1 MKKVKSLKR
10 FALKAFSLFLCLSFI
25 LQQSLLVPVL
35 ASEITVAPGSDIGA
49 NITQNDNI
57 YNITPGQIHGNTG
70 FAHFGDFNLSEGD
83 IANLIFKMGYD
94 KFVNLVNNG
103 VNING
108 ILNTMKDN
116 NFFNGHA
123 IFVSPGGIVIGASG
137 VLNVGALS
145 LITPSQ
151 NSYDK
156 FVGNVQNFNNSQD
169 IVNENLVALKNDTNT
184 DKAITINGKIIS
196 RGDVEIYGKNITVA
210 KDNSKNNTAG
220 IVAGVQG
227 QDNLVLS
234 GSKEQSEAVLKQA
247 EDLFNKLVSN
257 DINSGSGYAL
267 KDGKVTIVANA
278 SNTNE
283 AGLADS
289 KVGKTDPVNASIK
302 VENAKI
308 AGTEIEMLAQASDK
322 LDASIGKVEGATL
335 DAVQNIDDYFDM
347 SEDGAYDD
355 FTGAR
360 AHATIDII
368 NSELNSTGD
377 ITLGTNAIADTEI
390 NSNYISGGKAL
401 IYALG
406 NETQSKINITG
417 SNINAGGNV
426 TTAAISQ
433 NISNIK
439 ISNKILSKLK
449 GEGAN
454 AYELMALNHT
464 SKSDTQVIIDKNST
478 INANNLDA
486 GAVNNTQNNI
496 KIENSI
502 KYQDEGQKAGS
513 TAGISILIKNDRVNT
528 QASING
534 KVNAKG
540 DVNVSAQNLHV
551 SDTKLSTSGS
561 KYDASK
567 DKDAQQSE
575 GTTDA
580 QSNGIISKIQGIMN
594 SLTNS
599 SDNKNN
605 PTSGSGS
612 STPAVEMSGVVNLN
626 NSIINTKAEIGNDAN
641 VKAGGGVTINAN
653 TVDYTKN
660 NATSEA
666 TDGAKF
672 APGVAVVVNSQTNNT
687 NALIGQNAKVTANK
701 DVKLN
706 ATTELPLDLAS
717 IKLNIKIG
725 DKEIIND
732 GFALTP
738 GSDGSWDF
746 SRFDGSEGD
755 ENSYSGIDL
764 SDAEFELSG
773 TDDKSVDY
781 DLLFNNHASSSAAGE
796 SVGASGAVVYNTI
809 TNNTTAK
816 IADGAAV
823 TSNNG
828 SVILNAV
835 NSVVSYNGAGDLT
848 KLFGGSASGGKVGL
862 GGSVLVNEFSN
873 NASAIIGNNA
883 TVNAVN
889 GEVGLYSANEASY
902 LSAIATGTK
911 SDKFAL
917 AGSVLV
923 QDISG
928 NTVSQIGS
936 SSVNAKTVNVKA
948 GEGKISTVNDKSG
961 LNDKNS
967 ISMNDERN
975 VSDKTSVI
983 NIGGSFSKQSE
994 TTEEGSGSQSSSG
1007 AAVGATVIVNNI
1019 NKNVNAKVL
1028 DGAVI
1033 NASEKASITAG
1044 TKAETMNIGFAGAFA
1059 GGVTVD
1065 KSKQTGE
1072 NQSTNSFGGWQDKIS
1087 SIINKIKGKT
1097 SDTDTTVADASGS
1110 SVTGHLKD
1118 ENVQGSL
1125 NSTNDQ
1131 NQTDNKEG
1139 VTNTTSQGQNL
1150 ADSESLS
1157 NTANGST
1164 ASNNFSAAAAGVVTV
1179 ESNDSTVEA
1188 STGKAT
1194 INVGKNLEV
1203 KASQNNQALNI
1214 ATGVTKAGN
1223 VGAGAAINV
1232 SSRGGST
1239 HALMNGTNVNFTSD
1253 GEKNLVVSADEDNN
1267 NIDVALGVGAASND
1281 QSGTKAAI
1289 GGSFNT
1295 TVVDNDVK
1303 ASVSNTTIKNAD
1315 GKTGNAAVNISANNY
1330 SKGYKGAGGVSY
1342 TKGSNTNIGAGM
1354 AGNINI
1360 LDKNTSAEISGSTIS
1375 SASDVNVKT
1384 NNRGGKTDD
1393 IISFGAGGSVISGGS
1408 SSYTFDG
1415 AIGVDVI
1422 GNTITA
1428 SIKNSTIDASGA
1440 VNAGAYSEIRN
1451 SNIAGA
1457 AQFSTSSKGLGV
1469 GLGTVV
1475 NVINNSVKAE
1485 IADSTI
1491 VNSASVSVTA
1501 DQIEVLK
1508 FLAVNMGLTTSG
1520 ASSAMANAIVNVMN
1534 SDIYSYITGGSINS
1548 GGTVTNIANYKNDVQ
1563 GITAVAGLALGNGNT
1578 LGGNIISNIY
1588 TNDTQSKINSTVTA
1602 GGKVS
1607 AKAQS
1612 YENINLIPV
1621 AAAISTGKFASA
1633 ANIGANV
1640 IVNNTLAEVSG
1651 NITSNGLDVIAYD
1664 NTDMVTRGGTLAGS
1678 SKAGVGGSINVDVL
1692 NKTVSAKISD
1702 NTIVNS
1708 ENGKV
1713 TVSATAQNASG
1724 GKKDENGKYIETDI
1738 ADIAKILEGSDYSSL
1753 EDWQMSY
1760 DLAGGGSAGVS
1771 GSIITKVVNN
1781 NITASVGNNA
1791 EITANAVDVTAED
1804 YVLINAIVGNLTAGG
1819 KAAVGGS
1826 AFVNVVTG
1834 TTTATIGDNAVIKS
1848 SGDVNVKAENKE
1860 VLRTIMV
1867 IGSGAGNVAVNGSAN
1882 VNTVVN
1888 TTSASIGDNV
1898 KISGLDENSKAG
1910 KVTVKA
1916 SETVDVQSDNLAAT
1930 GAGTAS
1936 VGGVAFV
1943 NTFKNKVSATVG
1955 KENSAN
1961 KTNIKASSLEVNA
1974 RSEESVGAITALVSG
1989 AGTAGVSG
1997 LGIVNVINS
2006 QVTAYVDSAVL
2017 DITGDVDVKASQD
2030 YNKTKYGDK
2039 AGLYETLLGLDPGN
2053 SDTIDI
2059 SEYTPIISA
2068 INVTGSG
2075 TAAVSGSAVVNTII
2089 NNVNSGIRN
2098 SEIEN
2103 SSNVN
2108 ILAAS
2113 DTVTYDAVGNAA
2125 VSGTASVSGTTVVN
2139 VVRGNT
2145 NAVLDGTTV
2154 KKGSVSVKA
2163 NDTNTLNSILGG
2175 ITASGV
2181 AAVSGYVNEN
2191 NVVNTT
2197 SAKITNSTIGSE
2209 EQRAGTVEVNASGIN
2224 NIAAMSASVGVAG
2237 SGANVQGLAVLN
2249 QNSAATDAKIE
2260 NSNITASSLDIEAK
2274 NTFNVFDLIAAAGV
2288 AGEGAQIGGNAI
2300 SNVVNNDLTAAITGS
2315 KDNIIDI
2322 SGRANVN
2329 AESSITMGNALAS
2342 AGISGIGAAIGLA
2355 VIANVMD
2362 NDILSY
2368 IDGVTINGG
2377 SWKVS
2382 AKQTD
2387 TMKGGLVGANF
2398 GGLAVGVNANGVTN
2412 IIQDRTK
2419 AYISNA
2425 VLNDVNSLD
2434 VSAKSDMTLDFNAL
2448 SVAISG
2454 LAGVNVSALVNTVK
2468 NELYAGITDSTVS
2481 SNGTVKVTTD
2491 QDTTVKAVYENVSGG
2506 AFAAGTGSIVNVLT
2520 NTNTAEI
2527 KNTEISK
2534 SSSIAVDAQNKT
2546 NVTSDNYTAAAG
2558 GFAGGLSVNVNVI
2571 ENEVKAQINNS
2582 GKNITTNGELK
2593 VNASED
2599 FDLTA
2604 KAGVAAGGGVSA
2616 AGSSNVNIINNAVLA
2631 EINSDSAVN
2640 VGSLDVD
2647 ASSDLNINVLT
2658 ASAAAGMAGMAGSV
2672 SVTSIGSKFEDS
2684 DTNDYLVIDGKN
2696 SITETQNTANSTVQ
2710 GNDSVLN
2717 NLEIVGKDGEKVNT
2731 NYSSGSVELAG
2742 TSSKGGTSAS
2752 VNANITSNGSVDV
2765 NASNSLEFNKTN
2777 AGAAIGA
2784 GALSANVLV
2793 TDMNYNTS
2801 AILGGTVNAGSNNV
2815 SVNAQNT
2822 INAST
2827 NADQASLGG
2836 VTLGGNVAYFKNNAK
2851 TTAKIDGASVKAGN
2865 VNVIAASK
2873 DDISTK
2879 AFGAGISGASINAV
2893 VSSSKTSNKTEALVS
2908 GNVDIDADNMNV
2920 KAENS
2925 SNLTSEMQA
2934 YQASGISVGVLINS
2948 AVSNAITNAII
2959 NASGDIALNNNL
2971 NVIAA
2976 TNGINTTSTMYLG
2989 SLTAI
2994 GIGVNEQKSETSAS
3008 FEASITGSDL
3018 TISKAGDIQVLSG
3031 VNADNNTLAGAITA
3045 TVLSKAAQA
3054 GFVTVSD
3061 TTQTATVNANSTVN
3075 VNAKN
3080 IKANNLKLASNL
3092 NKTAT
3097 TGSTSSTIGAVSV
3110 NSLDLN
3116 STVGGNSSI
3125 NLAGSSEIAN
3135 AIDID
3140 MNDTSTAHNEI
3151 VDAALTIAE
3160 ASKNESNAKVNSN
3173 TEVNISGKVSA
3184 GSVDVDS
3191 TAARNAYSTMNTK
3204 SGGLVSL
3211 GTYNLSTET
3220 SGASLV
3226 NITTTKDKNINV
3238 KNNFDVNSTTTNKTE
3253 TYLSGSEVALV
3264 AVAQGEAKNS
3274 ISTTNKIVVNGD
3286 SPANEGI
3293 TSDNGNVSFKAE
3305 NSNEIAMTKN
3315 SNTTGFIAIKGGKLI
3330 NDINSGVNVEI
3341 NNSKI
3346 SANNIAVESN
3356 VDFSSIGDI
3365 KYDDSMEG
3373 FITSSGATIDNEIT
3387 QKNNISIKNSTLRA
3401 TNRLNIAQKTNSDF
3415 HQEVTTEYSAFSVYN
3430 KAYSYLTVNNINSLD
3445 IDAASTVSG
3454 DYVNIS
3460 QDSSNNLSSKTH
3472 TEAHHFAGSPASKSE
3487 LRLTIDNTINNN
3499 GRIEGGNNVQIDFMK
3514 NSKNTL
3520 VQYAN
3525 LYAEAAVATGDC
3537 SGLINYVTNN
3547 KLNIGN
3553 DALISSG
3560 KDVIVNYSNGNNN
3573 LQSDIISKKVS
3584 RLLFGIPITKTSHSS
3599 NINQSINNSLV
3610 LNGEVT
3616 AGENYNKY
3624 MLIDENGKIDE
3635 AKLEGFIQDK
3645 DYHIVEGGT
3654 IDGTELTED
3663 AKSEIQNQIDY
3674 IKNQKE
3680 ELEKTEAS
3688 NEEQLALYEQQ
3699 LEQLQG
3705 ILDDI
3710 NASDTISST
3719 EVAQQSKNNIQN
3731 AVVGEG
3737 DSKISQEKFDE
3748 IYGKLSDGNLSEEEI
3763 QNYLQNESG
3772 LSAEQLA
3779 TLNNAI
3785 NAENAKITTTTIG
3798 NVETSVYDGKL
3809 VFDSEEQNFVNQI
3822 QSTIDSIDSSYQD
3835 LKTINESI
3843 SKNVS
3848 DLGDTISSLQDQ
3860 YDYLSQNPLPSVT
3873 TDKSAI
3879 QFEEIA
3885 ALPSKIELNGILR
3898 EDIKGNGQFKI
3909 FGSSVFIEN
3918 YSDYDLIFNNITL
3931 NYGNTGL
3938 IINGTNYDYLASTG
3952 EKVNDNVSLVKE
3964 YGNSKVKD
3972 SITINNYYDP
3982 TNPLL
3987 SNAINSN
3994 IIFNGIITNGTGALN
4009 VLNESGDI
4017 TFKNL
4022 INTQSKD
4029 IVASQGNIIYD
4040 AEATELN
4047 LKNGDRMLAGKDI
4060 TVNAKKI
4067 VNNGKVQAGYGDR
4080 NITITDEMLT
4090 HFVKDSAGN
4099 DTEVIDL
4106 QGADVS
4112 DYLSENNNIKILY
4125 TDIDGDGK
4133 KEIVVFNTSTE
4144 GGNVTFNGEVSG
4156 EGEVKYTNGYSTIT
4170 ITNETD
4176 ETLVVNN
4183 VSNNRMDGQYTINGT
4198 VQQESAKIIN
4208 QGSNFANTTIASNG
4222 TVDVKGLIENSKG
4235 WKEGDEL
4242 GQLNITS
4249 QNGVNILN
4257 RRDEKGSQIATIDAV
4272 GNTNI
4277 KTENKKG
4284 IVVEGLMKTE
4294 GTANLTN
4301 DAEEGITIEDTGVVS
4316 HKNGELNITNN
4327 KGDLTISEKGQVIA
4341 EETGNINVKN
4351 TENAGKF
4358 TIAGLIKHFGKGNV
4372 NVTAQ
4377 SNSGL
4382 DIVSTGKVA
4391 ATDGNIVITNEKD
4404 AMRVAGTVENEKGT
4418 NELTNNGEGGAII
4431 SGTITNNNG
4440 ANNITNNGQG
4450 GLTVTETGLVNNN
4463 NGTTTVTNNTGKLK
4477 VEEGGRIVN
4486 NNGQTSVTNN
4496 GDGGMEIAGL
4506 VNNKSGATKLNNTNA
4521 ALTVTETG
4529 KVQNDNGELELTN
4542 TGKAGMKI
4550 EGKVTTTNAS
4560 DIKLTSNGADI
4571 IIGHDNTNNN
4581 VESGKDVI
4589 VNQTNGDVLNYGGK
4603 NSKDKTMIAAKSN
4616 LIMNVID
4623 GNIGRTDNENPG
4635 FSVDASTRDYTDT
4648 LNINIGG
4655 TITANAINSEANP
4668 AGVRLINLRSKDSDM
4683 KVNHIKADG
4692 NVILTAA
4699 DWKQPDQNPTPDD
4712 EEYFRGYSIINA
4724 ATDGGANIEGQNIS
4738 VISSNEIGSS
4748 DKALTYNQRTDVN
4761 PDSWVS
4767 FEAENDIKL
4776 ENVKSNNPTNVWQ
4789 LISKRGS
4796 IDFTLGS
4803 SGKINEITSSSHLHI
4818 LSKAKDLTIYNLGKT
4833 SSFEDPMDDLLYPH
4847 DLISLG
4853 GNNGLGV
4860 VPQTVAIE
4868 VLDIDGGAD
4877 ANSTLRIYNAYVRGA
4892 NNGQGAYEQYLDQ
4905 TFQSADVS
4913 LMADNIYANA
4923 YDAASSD
4930 VETVHHPDG
4939 FDAKK
4944 DTVYE
4949 LDGETHYAT
4958 GFNTVG
4964 EGAKLSFDISG
4975 VSKDY
4980 VAEVN
4985 GGDSSTRTYLE
4996 TPKYETIEIFNNKY
5010 QIPDGTAYRAKDVT
5024 LSVNSAPGSADT
5036 GNNRGMNINKIYA
5049 DDAYIDTKDLNLTVR
5064 DAIINNYAEFRNGNR
5079 DGEGNYG
5086 GDYDYRWL
5094 TVVDNDYR
5102 RLIDSTL
5109 QLYTQK
5115 TGSFGLDMGNLV
5127 ILKSQAP
5134 AVHYNPYEVAN
5145 LFRNENSFY
5154 RLTYKD
5160 DKIQYNTTTPDFK
5173 DIDKATYKATKRVS
5187 MRFPTKG
5194 QDIQSDV
5201 PIYDISKTGALI
5213 DNQKKLKVGDKEHV
5227 KLVYEDM
5234 TIDVDVEVVRLTNDG
5249 LAGVKFINLSKAAA
5263 NKILYL
5269 NLRRANSMKTNYTSQ
5284 LQ

>member
-35 ASEITVAPGSDIGA
+35 ASEINVAPGSDIGA
-49 NITQNDNI
+49 GITQNDNI

-83 IANLIFKMGYD
+83 IANLIFQMGYD

-169 IVNENLVALKNDTNT
+169 IVNENLIALKSDTNT

-227 QDNLVLS
+227 QDNLVLT

-267 KDGKVTIVANA
+267 KDGKVTIVASA
-278 SNTNE
+278 SNTNSVSITGDK
-283 AGLADS
+283 A
-289 KVGKTDPVNASIK
+289 GKTDAVNASIK
-302 VENAKI
+302 VDNAKI
-308 AGTEIEMLAQASDK
+308 GGSEIEMIAEASDK
-322 LDASIGKVEGATL
+322 LEAPIGKVSSATL
-335 DAVQNIDDYFDM
+335 DAVQNWDEYFNM
-347 SEDGAYDD
+347 SEDGAYED

-401 IYALG
+401 IYAIG

-426 TTAAISQ
+426 TTAAVSQ

-496 KIENSI
+496 NIENSI

-513 TAGISILIKNDRVNT
+513 TAGISVLIKNDRVNT
-528 QASING
+528 EASING

-580 QSNGIISKIQGIMN
+580 QSNGFISKIQGIMN

-599 SDNKNN
+599 SENKDN

-641 VKAGGGVTINAN
+641 LEAGGGVTINAN
-653 TVDYTKN
+653 AVDYTKN

-687 NALIGQNAKVTANK
+687 NAIIGQNAKVTANK

-717 IKLNIKIG
+717 VKLNIKIG

-732 GFALTP
+732 GFALAP
-738 GSDGSWDF
+738 GADGSWDF
-746 SRFDGSEGD
+746 SRLDGSEGD
-755 ENSYSGIDL
+755 EDSYSGIDL
-764 SDAEFELSG
+764 SDAEFELESS
-773 TDDKSVDY
+773 DKSVDY

-796 SVGASGAVVYNTI
+796 SVGASGAVVYNSI
-809 TNNTTAK
+809 TNNTTAQ
-816 IADGAAV
+816 IADGAVV

-828 SVILNAV
+828 NVILNAV
-835 NSVVSYNGAGDLT
+835 NSVVNYNGAGDLT

-928 NTVSQIGS
+928 NTTSQIGS

-948 GEGKISTVNDKSG
+948 GEGKISTVKDKSG

-975 VSDKTSVI
+975 ASDKTSVI

-1007 AAVGATVIVNNI
+1007 GAVGATVIVNNI

-1033 NASEKASITAG
+1033 NASENASITAG
-1044 TKAETMNIGFAGAFA
+1044 TKSETMNIGFAGAFA

-1065 KSKQTGE
+1065 KSKQTEE

-1097 SDTDTTVADASGS
+1097 SDTDKTVADASGS
-1110 SVTGHLKD
+1110 SVTEHLED

-1131 NQTDNKEG
+1131 NQTNNTEG

-1150 ADSESLS
+1150 ADSDSLS
-1157 NTANGST
+1157 STANGST

-1188 STGKAT
+1188 STGNAT

-1203 KASQNNQALNI
+1203 KASQNNQTLNI

-1239 HALMNGTNVNFTSD
+1239 HALMNGTTVNFTSD

-1267 NIDVALGVGAASND
+1267 NIGVALGVGAASND

-1315 GKTGNAAVNISANNY
+1315 GKTGNAAVNVSANNY

-1375 SASDVNVKT
+1375 NASDVNVKA

-1428 SIKNSTIDASGA
+1428 SIKNSSIDASGA

-1457 AQFSTSSKGLGV
+1457 AQFSTSSKGVGV

-1678 SKAGVGGSINVDVL
+1678 GKAAVGGSINVDVL

-1781 NITASVGNNA
+1781 NITASIGNNA

-1834 TTTATIGDNAVIKS
+1834 TTTASIGDNAVIKS

-1916 SETVDVQSDNLAAT
+1916 SETVDAQSDNLAAS

-2017 DITGDVDVKASQD
+2017 DITGDVDVNASQD

-2039 AGLYETLLGLDPGN
+2039 AGLYETLLGLDPGA
-2053 SDTIDI
+2053 SDSIDI
-2059 SEYTPIISA
+2059 SGYTPIISA

-2075 TAAVSGSAVVNTII
+2075 TASVSGSAVVNTII
-2089 NNVNSGIRN
+2089 NDVNAGIRN

-2108 ILAAS
+2108 ILASS

-2139 VVRGNT
+2139 VVRGDT

-2209 EQRAGTVEVNASGIN
+2209 DQRADAVEVKASSTN

-2237 SGANVQGLAVLN
+2237 SGANVQGLGVLN
-2249 QNSAATDAKIE
+2249 QNTALTEAKIE
-2260 NSNITASSLDIEAK
+2260 NSSITASSLDVEAK

-2288 AGEGAQIGGNAI
+2288 AGQGAQIGGNVI

-2322 SGRANVN
+2322 SGTSNVN
-2329 AESSITMGNALAS
+2329 AESNITMGNALAS
-2342 AGISGIGAAIGLA
+2342 AGISGVGAAIGLA

-2398 GGLAVGVNANGVTN
+2398 GGLAIGVNANGVTN
-2412 IIQDRTK
+2412 VIQDRTK

-2425 VLNDVNSLD
+2425 IINDVTSLD
-2434 VSAKSDMTLDFNAL
+2434 VNAKSDQTLDFNAL

-2481 SNGTVKVTTD
+2481 SNGAVNVTTA
-2491 QDTTVKAVYENVSGG
+2491 QDTTVKAVYANVSGG

-2520 NTNTAEI
+2520 NKNTAEI
-2527 KNTEISK
+2527 KNTEITK
-2534 SSSIAVDAQNKT
+2534 SSSIKVDAQNKT

-2558 GFAGGLSVNVNVI
+2558 GFAGGLSVNVNEI

-2582 GKNITTNGELK
+2582 GKTISTSGALK

-2658 ASAAAGMAGMAGSV
+2658 ASASAGVAGMAGSV

-2684 DTNDYLVIDGKN
+2684 DTNDYLVIDGTN

-2717 NLEIVGKDGEKVNT
+2717 NLEIVGKDGNKVNA
-2731 NYSSGSVELAG
+2731 NYNSGSVEIAG
-2742 TSSKGGTSAS
+2742 TSSKGGTTAS

-2784 GALSANVLV
+2784 GALAANVLV

-2801 AILGGTVNAGSNNV
+2801 ATIGGTVNAGTNKV
-2815 SVNAQNT
+2815 SVNAQNS

-2827 NADQASLGG
+2827 NADQATLGG

-2865 VNVIAASK
+2865 IDVIAASK

-2879 AFGAGISGASINAV
+2879 AFGAGISGASVNAV

-2925 SNLTSEMQA
+2925 SNLASEMQA

-3008 FEASITGSDL
+3008 FEASINGSDL

-3031 VNADNNTLAGAITA
+3031 VNADNNTLAGAVTA
-3045 TVLSKAAQA
+3045 TVFSKAAQA

-3097 TGSTSSTIGAVSV
+3097 TGSTSSTIGAVNVSTL
-3110 NSLDLN
+3110 NLN
-3116 STVGGNSSI
+3116 SNVGGKSSI
-3125 NLAGSSEIAN
+3125 NLAGNSEIAN

-3151 VDAALTIAE
+3151 VDAKLSIAE
-3160 ASKNESNAKVNSN
+3160 ASENESNAKINSN
-3173 TEVNISGKVSA
+3173 TEVNISGNISA

-3191 TAARNAYSTMNTK
+3191 TASRNAYSTMNTK
-3204 SGGLVSL
+3204 SGGLVTL
-3211 GTYNLSTET
+3211 GKYDILTET
-3220 SGASLV
+3220 KGSSLV
-3226 NITTTKDKNINV
+3226 NITANTEV
-3238 KNNFDVNSTTTNKTE
+3238 KNNFDVLSTAINQTE
-3253 TYLSGSEVALV
+3253 TYLSEKSAAL
-3264 AVAQGEAKNS
+3264 AAIAKGKAENNIDTS
-3274 ISTTNKIVVNGD
+3274 NKIYLNNA
-3286 SPANEGI
+3286 SI
-3293 TSDNGNVSFKAE
+3293 TSDNGTVSLNVDS
-3305 NSNEIAMTKN
+3305 SNKIAMEKTSKSAGFTTIN
-3315 SNTTGFIAIKGGKLI
+3315 GGTLENNIKYNTNDQAI
-3330 NDINSGVNVEI
+3330 EI
-3341 NNSKI
+3341 NNS
-3346 SANNIAVESN
+3346 SVNANNINIKSD
-3356 VDFSSIGDI
+3356 VDFGSLGLIR
-3365 KYDDSMEG
+3365 YDDGASG
-3373 FITSSGATIDNEIT
+3373 FSTDAGATISNEVT
-3387 QKNNISIKNSTLRA
+3387 QNNKIKINNSKLEAKNQLDIKQNTNSEFHQFVQTDHSGFVNKNRA
-3401 TNRLNIAQKTNSDF
+3401 T
-3415 HQEVTTEYSAFSVYN
+3415 
-3430 KAYSYLTVNNINSLD
+3430 SYLTVNNNNSLD
-3445 IDAASTVSG
+3445 ILGTDSLLSG
-3454 DYVNIS
+3454 NFVNIS
-3460 QDSSNNLSSKTH
+3460 QDSSNNLSSETD
-3472 TEAHHFAGSPASKSE
+3472 TEAHHFGGRDPISKSY
-3487 LRLTIDNTINNN
+3487 LDVTINNAIN
-3499 GRIEGGNNVQIDFMK
+3499 LEGQIKGGEAVQIDFMK
-3514 NSKNTL
+3514 NSNNIL
-3520 VQYAN
+3520 VQKAD
-3525 LYAEAAVATGDC
+3525 LYIEASVATGDAD
-3537 SGLINYVTNN
+3537 GHLNYTTNN
-3547 KLNIGN
+3547 SLNIKSG
-3553 DALISSG
+3553 AKVSSG

-3573 LQSDIISKKVS
+3573 LTSQINSKKVS
-3584 RLLFGIPITKTSHSS
+3584 RLLFGIPITKTSSSS
-3599 NINQSINNSLV
+3599 NINQSIHNSLV
-3610 LNGEVT
+3610 LDGEVT

-3624 MLIDENGKIDE
+3624 MLIDENGNIDE
-3635 AKLEGFIQDK
+3635 AKLEGFIKDK

-3654 IDGTELTED
+3654 IDGAELTED

-3680 ELEKTEAS
+3680 ELEKAEAS
-3688 NEEQLALYEQQ
+3688 NEEQLALYEKQ

-3710 NASDTISST
+3710 NASDTISSA

-3731 AVVGEG
+3731 AVVGE
-3737 DSKISQEKFDE
+3737 DDNQISQEKFDE
-3748 IYGKLSDGNLSEEEI
+3748 IYGKLSDGDLSDEEI

-3772 LSAEQLA
+3772 LTEEQLT

-3785 NAENAKITTTTIG
+3785 DAENAKITTTTIG
-3798 NVETSVYDGKL
+3798 NVETSVYDGQL
-3809 VFDSEEQNFVNQI
+3809 VFDSEEQAFVDQI
-3822 QSTIDSIDSSYQD
+3822 KSTIDSIDSSYQD
-3835 LKTINESI
+3835 LKTINEGI

-3860 YDYLSQNPLPSVT
+3860 YEYLSQNPLPSVT

-3885 ALPSKIELNGILR
+3885 AHPSKIELNGILR
-3898 EDIKGNGQFKI
+3898 ENITGSGQFKI

-3938 IINGTNYDYLASTG
+3938 IINGQNYDSLANTG

-3972 SITINNYYDP
+3972 SITINNYYDS

-4047 LKNGDRMLAGKDI
+4047 LKNGDRILAGKDI

-4067 VNNGKVQAGYGDR
+4067 INNGKVQAGYGDR

-4106 QGADVS
+4106 QGTDVS
-4112 DYLSENNNIKILY
+4112 DYLGENNNIKILY
-4125 TDIDGDGK
+4125 TDINGDGK

-4144 GGNVTFNGEVSG
+4144 GGNVTFNGAVSG

-4198 VQQESAKIIN
+4198 VQQESDKVIN
-4208 QGSNFANTTIASNG
+4208 QGSNFANTTIVSNG

-4257 RRDEKGSQIATIDAV
+4257 RRDEKGSQVATIDAV

-4284 IVVEGLMKTE
+4284 IVVEGLIKTE

-4301 DAEEGITIEDTGVVS
+4301 DAEDGITIADTGVVS

-4372 NVTAQ
+4372 NITAQ

-4391 ATDGNIVITNEKD
+4391 AVDGNINITNEKD
-4404 AMRVAGTVENEKGT
+4404 AMRIAGTVENEKGT
-4418 NELTNNGEGGAII
+4418 NEITNNGEGGAII
-4431 SGTITNNNG
+4431 SGTVTNNNG

-4486 NNGQTSVTNN
+4486 NNGQTSITNN

-4529 KVQNDNGELELTN
+4529 KVQNDNGELELAN
-4542 TGKAGMKI
+4542 TGKDGMKI

-4589 VNQTNGDVLNYGGK
+4589 VNQTNGDVLNYGGE

-4635 FSVDASTRDYTDT
+4635 FSVNASTRDYTDT

-4668 AGVRLINLRSKDSDM
+4668 DGVRLINLRSKDSDM

-4803 SGKINEITSSSHLHI
+4803 SGKINEITSSNHLHI

-4853 GNNGLGV
+4853 GKDGLGV

-4868 VLDIDGGAD
+4868 VLDIDGGAN

-5024 LSVNSAPGSADT
+5024 LSVNSGPGSADT

-5049 DDAYIDTKDLNLTVR
+5049 NDAYIDTKDLNLTVR

-5086 GDYDYRWL
+5086 GDYDYRW
-5094 TVVDNDYR
+5094 TTIVDNDYR

-5213 DNQKKLKVGDKEHV
+5213 DNKKKLKVGDKEHV
-5227 KLVYEDM
+5227 KLVYEDII
-5234 TIDVDVEVVRLTNDG
+5234 IDVDVEVVRLTNDG
-5249 LAGVKFINLSKAAA
+5249 LAGVKFINLSKATA